1 MMQVT
6 ASLVRHIILQYQ
18 CRSVQDCMKSLVALP
33 LLEVLQSA
41 LSYQYFDPTS
51 MQLVVRKTDSKGHK
65 ATSQLYSLLSSLYT
79 YRAPAQ

>member
-41 LSYQYFDPTS
+41 PSYFDPTS
-51 MQLVVRKTDSKGHK
+51 MQLVVRKTDNKGHK
-65 ATSQLYSLLSSLYT
+65 ATSQLYPLLSSLYT